1 MVVRDYKF
9 RELNNK
15 MCYIDEIPNQVI
27 FDEFLS
33 DDNVTGFIGYGYVD
47 HLAGFTFETMACARK
62 MGDDI
67 IVYPGNNFMTFK
79 YRMRNIMH
87 CECIVLDEEKYDFSD
102 FQTKVERIQKIYNSD
117 VEIKALRDIEEI
129 DGSRSNEFPDDVL
142 VTLYKE
148 NVKAE
153 RAWFR
158 LEGLNEQYIQGR
170 LLHDLTN
177 KNYGLETGD
186 VANLALMEDDQ
197 GKIHLI
203 CFIENMVEKALTI
216 ATQAHLGQKDKS
228 GVDYIQHP
236 ITVASFVESEE
247 EKIVAYLHDVVED
260 SDITLDD
267 LREMGFNE
275 EIVFAI
281 DCITKKE
288 NETLENYY
296 NRVIQSDLAYIVKMA
311 DIKHNSDITRFENPT
326 QKDIDRSKKYLEKS
340 EILKQLY
347 EVNKAK

>member
-1 MVVRDYKF
+1 MIVREYAF
-9 RELNNK
+9 RDLNNK
-15 MCYIDEIPNQVI
+15 LCYIDEIPNQVVLE
-27 FDEFLS
+27 EFLS
-33 DDNVTGFIGYGYVD
+33 DENVTGFIGYGYVD
-47 HLAGFTFETMACARK
+47 HLAGFTFEVMACARK
-62 MGDDI
+62 MDEDI
-67 IVYPGNNFMTFK
+67 IVYPGNNYMTFK
-79 YRMRNIMH
+79 YRMRNVMSK
-87 CECIVLDEEKYDFSD
+87 ECIVLDETKYDMQD
-102 FQTKVERIQKIYNSD
+102 FKTKIDRVNKIYGSD
-117 VEIKALRDIEEI
+117 EEINALRDIVEI

-142 VTLYKE
+142 VTLYKD
-148 NVKAE
+148 NVKPE

-177 KNYGLETGD
+177 KGYGLETGD
-186 VANLALMEDDQ
+186 VSNLALMQDENE
-197 GKIHLI
+197 KIHLL

-260 SDITLDD
+260 TDITLDD
-267 LREMGFNE
+267 LRDAGFNE
-275 EIVFAI
+275 NVIFAI

-288 NETLENYY
+288 NEEVEQYFE
-296 NRVIQSDLAYIVKMA
+296 RVIQSDLAYVVKLA

-326 QKDIDRSKKYLEKS
+326 QKDIDRSNNYLKKA
-340 EILKQLY
+340 EILKQMY
-347 EVNKAK
+347 ETNKVK